1 MVAGV
6 LRNPRK
12 VLDGRAQGPH
22 GEYIGNRVATL
33 VGGPQDR
40 VRRSRS
46 TLGVPVDSKSAIDII
61 ENNKISCSR
70 DSCVA
75 FQTVEQDVEAG
86 ADMKLCVIWL
96 EHSTKSIIN
105 VLTSRA
111 CPGVERIYYA

>member
-6 LRNPRK
+6 LRNSRK
-12 VLDGRAQGPH
+12 VLDGCAQGPH
-22 GEYIGNRVATL
+22 GEDICNRVATL
-33 VGGPQDR
+33 VGGPQDG

-46 TLGVPVDSKSAIDII
+46 PLGVPGDTKSAIAI
-61 ENNKISCSR
+61 EENYKIACSR
-70 DSCVA
+70 DSCVTL
-75 FQTVEQDVEAG
+75 QTVEQDIETG
-86 ADMKLCVIWL
+86 ADMKLCTTWL